1 MIIAIIKFMIYSI
14 LIVLISKYVLV
25 RILRKLSENLN
36 LKPHTIGNI
45 TGIATSVPE
54 FLTVS
59 ISSFKGLMGTSIYN
73 IFSSNLINL
82 LQYIIS
88 VILTKNYKEIKNK
101 GILYNIILVI
111 ITIVIPLI
119 LISLKIELSIYI
131 VPIFLFLYF
140 AFLYISNRI
149 HKKFLKLQDKEIE
162 NQEGIQEKEERKT
175 NKKTYV
181 YIIYLIIISIMYIVY
196 LCVIEHAS
204 IYRYIIYLILT
215 SVSLYLIGNELG
227 NTLEQLAKIFK
238 ISESVL
244 GFLLGFITSMPEL
257 ITFFESQKHY
267 KEQKE
272 NKILGVI
279 EATNN
284 LLTSNMLNLFVI
296 QNIGIIIFF
305 IIRYSL

>member
-1 MIIAIIKFMIYSI
+1 MSIEIIKFVIYSI
-14 LIVLISKYVLV
+14 VIVVISKYILV
-25 RILRKLSENLN
+25 KVLRKLSENLN

-59 ISSFKGLMGTSIYN
+59 ISSFKGLMGASIYN
-73 IFSSNLINL
+73 ILSSNLINL
-82 LQYIIS
+82 LQYSIS

-111 ITIVIPLI
+111 ITIIIPVL

-140 AFLYISNRI
+140 VFWYTSNRI

-162 NQEGIQEKEERKT
+162 NQEEIKEKEERKT
-175 NKKTYV
+175 NQKTYV
-181 YIIYLIIISIMYIVY
+181 YIV
-196 LCVIEHAS
+196 
-204 IYRYIIYLILT
+204 YLILT

-238 ISESVL
+238 ISENIL
-244 GFLLGFITSMPEL
+244 GILLGFITSMPEL

-272 NKILGVI
+272 NKLLGVI

-284 LLTSNMLNLFVI
+284 LLTSNMLNLFII

>member
-1 MIIAIIKFMIYSI
+1 MSIEIIKFVIYSI
-14 LIVLISKYVLV
+14 VIVVISKYILV
-25 RILRKLSENLN
+25 KVLRKLSENLN

-59 ISSFKGLMGTSIYN
+59 ISSFKGLMGASIYN

-82 LQYIIS
+82 LQYSIT
-88 VILTKNYKEIKNK
+88 VILTKNYKQLKNK
-101 GILYNIILVI
+101 GILYNIILVM
-111 ITIVIPLI
+111 ITIIIPVLLI
-119 LISLKIELSIYI
+119 TLKIELSIYI
-131 VPIFLFLYF
+131 VPIFLLQYF
-140 AFLYISNRI
+140 AFWYISNRI
-149 HKKFLKLQDKEIE
+149 HKKFLKFQDKEIE
-162 NQEGIQEKEERKT
+162 NQEEIKEEEERKT

-181 YIIYLIIISIMYIVY
+181 YIV
-196 LCVIEHAS
+196 
-204 IYRYIIYLILT
+204 YLILT

-238 ISESVL
+238 ISENIL
-244 GFLLGFITSMPEL
+244 GILLGFITSMPEL

-272 NKILGVI
+272 NKLLGVI

-284 LLTSNMLNLFVI
+284 LLTSNMLNLFII

>member
-1 MIIAIIKFMIYSI
+1 MSIEIIKFVIYSI
-14 LIVLISKYVLV
+14 VIVVISKYILV
-25 RILRKLSENLN
+25 KVLRKLSENLN
-36 LKPHTIGNI
+36 LKPHIIGNI

-59 ISSFKGLMGTSIYN
+59 ISSFKGLMGASIYN

-82 LQYIIS
+82 LQYSIS

-111 ITIVIPLI
+111 ITIIIPVLLI
-119 LISLKIELSIYI
+119 TLKIELSIYI
-131 VPIFLFLYF
+131 VPIFIFLYF
-140 AFLYISNRI
+140 AFWYISNRI

-162 NQEGIQEKEERKT
+162 NQEEIKEKEERKT

-181 YIIYLIIISIMYIVY
+181 YIV
-196 LCVIEHAS
+196 
-204 IYRYIIYLILT
+204 YLILT

-238 ISESVL
+238 ISENIL
-244 GFLLGFITSMPEL
+244 GILLGFITSMPEL

-272 NKILGVI
+272 NKLLGVI

-284 LLTSNMLNLFVI
+284 LLTSNMLNLFII
-296 QNIGIIIFF
+296 QNVGIIIFF

>member
-1 MIIAIIKFMIYSI
+1 MLIEIIKFVIYSI
-14 LIVLISKYVLV
+14 VIVGISKYILV
-25 RILRKLSENLN
+25 KVLRKLSENLN
-36 LKPHTIGNI
+36 LKPHIIGNI

-54 FLTVS
+54 LLTVS
-59 ISSFKGLMGTSIYN
+59 ISSFKGLMDTSIYN

-82 LQYIIS
+82 LQYSFS
-88 VILTKNYKEIKNK
+88 VILTKNYKELKNK

-111 ITIVIPLI
+111 ITIVIPII
-119 LISLKIELSIYI
+119 LITLKIELNIYI
-131 VPIFLFLYF
+131 VPVFLFLYF
-140 AFLYISNRI
+140 VFWYISNKI
-149 HKKFLKLQDKEIE
+149 HKKFLKFQDKEIE
-162 NQEGIQEKEERKT
+162 NQEEIKGEEERKT
-175 NKKTYV
+175 NQKTYV
-181 YIIYLIIISIMYIVY
+181 YIV
-196 LCVIEHAS
+196 
-204 IYRYIIYLILT
+204 YLILT

-227 NTLEQLAKIFK
+227 NTLENLAKIFK
-238 ISESVL
+238 ISENIL

-272 NKILGVI
+272 NKLLGVI

-284 LLTSNMLNLFVI
+284 LVTSNMLNLFII

>member
-1 MIIAIIKFMIYSI
+1 MIIAIIKFIIYSS
-14 LIVLISKYVLV
+14 LIVLISKYILV

-59 ISSFKGLMGTSIYN
+59 ISSFKGLMGTGIYN

-119 LISLKIELSIYI
+119 LITLKIELSIYI

-140 AFLYISNRI
+140 AFWYISNRI
-149 HKKFLKLQDKEIE
+149 HKKFLQLQDKEIE

-181 YIIYLIIISIMYIVY
+181 YV
-196 LCVIEHAS
+196 
-204 IYRYIIYLILT
+204 IYLILT

-238 ISESVL
+238 ISESIL

-257 ITFFESQKHY
+257 ITF
-267 KEQKE
+267 
-272 NKILGVI
+272 
-279 EATNN
+279 
-284 LLTSNMLNLFVI
+284 LNLK
-296 QNIGIIIFF
+296 N
-305 IIRYSL
+305 IIRNKKKIRF

>member
-1 MIIAIIKFMIYSI
+1 MIIAIIKFIIYST
-14 LIVLISKYVLV
+14 LIVLISKYILV

-59 ISSFKGLMGTSIYN
+59 ISSFKGLMGTGIYN

-140 AFLYISNRI
+140 AFWYISNRI

-181 YIIYLIIISIMYIVY
+181 
-196 LCVIEHAS
+196 
-204 IYRYIIYLILT
+204 YIIYLILT

>member
-1 MIIAIIKFMIYSI
+1 MIIAIIKFMIYST

-25 RILRKLSENLN
+25 RILRKLSENLK

-54 FLTVS
+54 LLTVS
-59 ISSFKGLMGTSIYN
+59 ISSFKGLMDTSIYN

-82 LQYIIS
+82 LQYSIS
-88 VILTKNYKEIKNK
+88 VILTKNYKELKNK
-101 GILYNIILVI
+101 GILYNIILAI
-111 ITIVIPLI
+111 ITIVIPII
-119 LISLKIELSIYI
+119 LITLKIELNIYI
-131 VPIFLFLYF
+131 VPVFLFLYF
-140 AFLYISNRI
+140 VFWYISNKI
-149 HKKFLKLQDKEIE
+149 HKKFLKEQDQEIE
-162 NQEGIQEKEERKT
+162 KQEVREEEKEKT
-175 NKKTYV
+175 VNKKTYV
-181 YIIYLIIISIMYIVY
+181 YIV
-196 LCVIEHAS
+196 
-204 IYRYIIYLILT
+204 YLILT

-227 NTLEQLAKIFK
+227 NTLENLAKIFK
-238 ISESVL
+238 ISENIL

-272 NKILGVI
+272 NKLLGVI

-284 LLTSNMLNLFVI
+284 LLTSNMLNLFII

>member
-1 MIIAIIKFMIYSI
+1 MLIEIIKFIIYSI
-14 LIVLISKYVLV
+14 LIVVISKYILV
-25 RILRKLSENLN
+25 KVLRKLSGNLN

-59 ISSFKGLMGTSIYN
+59 ISSFKGLMGASIYN

-82 LQYIIS
+82 LQYSIS

-101 GILYNIILVI
+101 GILYNIILVM
-111 ITIVIPLI
+111 ITIIIPVLLI
-119 LISLKIELSIYI
+119 TLKIELSIYI
-131 VPIFLFLYF
+131 VPIFIFLYF
-140 AFLYISNRI
+140 AFWYISNRI
-149 HKKFLKLQDKEIE
+149 HKKFLKFQDKEIE
-162 NQEGIQEKEERKT
+162 NQEEIKEEEERKT

-181 YIIYLIIISIMYIVY
+181 YIV
-196 LCVIEHAS
+196 
-204 IYRYIIYLILT
+204 YLILT

-238 ISESVL
+238 ISENIL
-244 GFLLGFITSMPEL
+244 GILLGFITSMPEL

-272 NKILGVI
+272 NKLLGVI

-284 LLTSNMLNLFVI
+284 LLSSNMLNLFII
-296 QNIGIIIFF
+296 QNVGIIIFF

>member
-1 MIIAIIKFMIYSI
+1 MLIEIIKFIIYSI
-14 LIVLISKYVLV
+14 LIVVISKYILV
-25 RILRKLSENLN
+25 KVLRKLSENLN

-59 ISSFKGLMGTSIYN
+59 ISSFKGLMGASIYN

-82 LQYIIS
+82 LQYSIS
-88 VILTKNYKEIKNK
+88 VILTKNYKEMKNK

-111 ITIVIPLI
+111 ITIIIPVLLI
-119 LISLKIELSIYI
+119 TLKIELSIYI
-131 VPIFLFLYF
+131 VPIFIFLYF
-140 AFLYISNRI
+140 AFGYISNRI

-162 NQEGIQEKEERKT
+162 NQEEIKGKEERKT

-181 YIIYLIIISIMYIVY
+181 YIV
-196 LCVIEHAS
+196 
-204 IYRYIIYLILT
+204 YLILT

-238 ISESVL
+238 ISENIL
-244 GFLLGFITSMPEL
+244 GILLGFITSMPEL

-272 NKILGVI
+272 NKLLGVI

-284 LLTSNMLNLFVI
+284 LLTSNMLNLFII
-296 QNIGIIIFF
+296 QNVGIIIFF

>member
-1 MIIAIIKFMIYSI
+1 MIIAIIKFIIYST
-14 LIVLISKYVLV
+14 LIVLISKYILV

-59 ISSFKGLMGTSIYN
+59 ISSFKGLMGTGIYN

-181 YIIYLIIISIMYIVY
+181 YIIYLI
-196 LCVIEHAS
+196 
-204 IYRYIIYLILT
+204 LT